1 MLLDDWQFR
10 DDFVFESPR
19 PCSRLTGRFPGG
31 LCHRARAVLGADP
44 SVLCVRSVRTD
55 VTLKR
60 TRPPTDFE
68 EIDRWEGG
76 VGWIAHPDEA
86 MLRASHALA
95 ADRGSDGGEERDGDG
110 GGSDGEGGDGEGD
123 GGEGDDEGSAVWV
136 VDPVDAP
143 DIDDLFAEF
152 GDVAGVVVL
161 INRHYRD
168 ADEIARRHDV
178 PIYVPA
184 WFDDVP
190 DDVSTEIRRFER
202 QLPGTD
208 YRLLKV
214 VNRFGWEE
222 GALYDE
228 GGGTLVVAES
238 VGNAPFFTTD
248 DEELGVHP
256 VRRLVPPS
264 VLRGL
269 RPDRVLVG
277 HGPGILDDASR
288 ALSDALDG
296 ARRRTPKLFAQNLRR
311 FLPE

>member
-1 MLLDDWQFR
+1 M
-10 DDFVFESPR
+10 
-19 PCSRLTGRFPGG
+19 
-31 LCHRARAVLGADP
+31 
-44 SVLCVRSVRTD
+44 
-55 VTLKR
+55 TLKR

-95 ADRGSDGGEERDGDG
+95 AD
-110 GGSDGEGGDGEGD
+110 GEGGDG
-123 GGEGDDEGSAVWV
+123 AVWV

-143 DIDDLFAEF
+143 GVDDLFAEF
-152 GDVAGVVVL
+152 GEVAGVVVL
-161 INRHYRD
+161 LNRHYRD
-168 ADEIARRHDV
+168 ADEVARRHDV
-178 PIYVPA
+178 PVYVPV
-184 WFDDVP
+184 WFDEIP
-190 DDVSTEIRRFER
+190 DDVSTEVRRFER
-202 QLPGTD
+202 ELPGTD

-214 VNRFGWEE
+214 ANRFGWEE

-228 GGGTLVVAES
+228 EGGTLLVPES
-238 VGNAPFFTTD
+238 VGNAPFFTTG
-248 DEELGVHP
+248 DETLGVHP

-277 HGPGILDDASR
+277 HGPGVSDDATR
-288 ALSDALDG
+288 TLSHALDG

-311 FLPE
+311 FLSG